1 MPTRYCSRSG
11 RAASAIPE
19 RLANILSAGIATIVQ
34 GGCPSVHDA
43 SSFDGASAGLDDMLA
58 LVDQLLLRRS
68 TASGPSIFICLGHQL
83 AAASHI
89 RLLQRAVREIGK
101 LTRLPLDPSGR
112 VLNSLQRAAER
123 ITRMGEQLQ
132 VVKQGQ
138 PRAIGWND
146 PDFRGRQQRERRG
159 RHARAAALLRVVT
172 TTPTFRASC
181 TRRMR
186 WSPTNS
192 KASSTRC
199 SRSSARSPS
208 RCSTPTR

>member
-1 MPTRYCSRSG
+1 M
-11 RAASAIPE
+11 
-19 RLANILSAGIATIVQ
+19 
-34 GGCPSVHDA
+34 HDA
-43 SSFDGASAGLDDMLA
+43 SSFDGASVGLDDMLA

-123 ITRMGEQLQ
+123 ITRMGDQLQ

-138 PRAIGWND
+138 PRAIGWHD
-146 PDFRGRQQRERRG
+146 PDFAVASNENVEVGTR
-159 RHARAAALLRVVT
+159 ALLPYARRDDG
-172 TTPTFRASC
+172 PTSRASC
-181 TRRMR
+181 TKRTR

-192 KASSTRC
+192 TASSTRC
-199 SRSSARSPS
+199 CRSSARSPS